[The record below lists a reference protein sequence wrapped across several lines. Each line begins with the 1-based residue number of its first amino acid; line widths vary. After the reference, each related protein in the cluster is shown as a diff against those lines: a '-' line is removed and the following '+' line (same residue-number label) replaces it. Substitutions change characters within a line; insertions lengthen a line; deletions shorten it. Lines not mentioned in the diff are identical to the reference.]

1 MAEQLRCAGVLEAV
15 KVSRAGYPVRL
26 PFDQFAA
33 EFGVLATLQPGG
45 ITLQPGATTAS
56 GAKAGGQ
63 HGGDK
68 ARTECQRL
76 LRASGMARKRVA
88 FGKTKLFI
96 AGPVYEELQLVR
108 RALHAKYATSLQ
120 VLRL

>member
-1 MAEQLRCAGVLEAV
+1 M
-15 KVSRAGYPVRL
+15 RL

-68 ARTECQRL
+68 ARTECERL

-108 RALHAKYATSLQ
+108 RALHANYATSLQ